1 MATQRFCEK
10 CKKTMIDTN
19 FYQYKDGTKCELC
32 KACLTMHVNNWEPD
46 TFLWLLEKFD
56 VPYIEAE
63 WNVLRD
69 RAYQKDP
76 YKMTGMSVFGKYLA
90 KMKLKQY
97 NKYSWSDTEALK
109 EAAKRKAAEA
119 GALTDEEVKSKIDQ
133 MKEAYDNGEI
143 SEAQWLTY
151 LSINQTEP
159 PVAPPPPTEQPKD
172 FAKYGTS
179 AYPENSDFEQ
189 VDMPDISSQLTEE
202 DKLNL
207 AIKWGRFYKAEEW
220 VTLENMYN
228 EFVDSFGITGA
239 ARLDTLKKICK
250 TSLKMDQ
257 AIDCGDIETYQKLSR
272 VYDAMMKSAKFTE
285 AQNKKNEE
293 AFADCA
299 GMLVFYCEK
308 WGGKIPRMEIKED
321 RDIVDSII
329 KDQKQYIKSLV
340 YEDKSLAQE
349 IEDFLK
355 LQTAEIERKRDKE
368 LASKKGLDDVILE
381 DEDFVTFR
389 DKVDEEK
396 NKDSIIVNENSEEE
410 EE

>member
-1 MATQRFCEK
+1 MATQKFCEK
-10 CKKTMIDTN
+10 CRKTMIDTN

-109 EAAKRKAAEA
+109 EAAAKKAAEA

-159 PVAPPPPTEQPKD
+159 PVAPPPPAEQPKD
-172 FAKYGTS
+172 FTKYGTS

-368 LASKKGLDDVILE
+368 LALKKGLDDIILE

-389 DKVDEEK
+389 DKVDKEK
-396 NKDSIIVNENSEEE
+396 NKDSIMINENSEEE